1 MHRRL
6 AALYCVIALVMVN
19 FSIASKERLL
29 SEGRVIYL
37 ELAPIDPRSLMQG
50 DYMALRYKLAA
61 EASPSLRQD
70 GPSSGRVVIALDE
83 RSIGHFKRVH
93 QGGSVASDEAL
104 LNYRVRDGMVQF
116 GTNAFFF
123 QERTGD
129 RYAKARFG
137 EFRVSSNGEMLL
149 TGLRGESLE
158 PLTAPTSR
166 GR

>member
-1 MHRRL
+1 MRRHL
-6 AALYCVIALVMVN
+6 AALYCVIALAVVN

-37 ELAPIDPRSLMQG
+37 ELAPVDPRSLMQG

-61 EASPSLRQD
+61 EASASLRNDQ
-70 GPSSGRVVIALDE
+70 PSSGRVVIALDE
-83 RSIGHFKRVH
+83 RSVGHFKRVH
-93 QGGSVASDEAL
+93 EGGNVATDEAL

-123 QERTGD
+123 QEGRAD

-137 EFRVSSNGEMLL
+137 EFRVSSSGEMLL
-149 TGLRGESLE
+149 TGLRDQSLE
-158 PLTAPTSR
+158 PLAAPTSR